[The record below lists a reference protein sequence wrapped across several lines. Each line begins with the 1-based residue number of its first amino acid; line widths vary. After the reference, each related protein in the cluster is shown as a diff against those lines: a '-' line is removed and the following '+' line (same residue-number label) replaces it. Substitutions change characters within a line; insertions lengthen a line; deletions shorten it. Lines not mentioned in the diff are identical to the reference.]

1 MIVWRITKARYASV
15 ALSGQGARLYGTR
28 WTRPGKA
35 VVSTSTTLSLSAL
48 EYLVHL
54 DVDLVPKDLISIE
67 IAIADGAP
75 THAVEADKLP
85 KDWRAYP
92 APAPLGDL
100 GDRWHGKGKDLLLSV
115 PSAVI
120 PNERNILINPAHPHF
135 KRSLRMVKAEPF
147 AFDDRLLSSRK
158 KFR

>member
-1 MIVWRITKARYASV
+1 MIVWRITKARHASV

-28 WTRPGKA
+28 WTRQGKA

-54 DVDLVPKDLISIE
+54 DVDLVPNDLISIE

-75 THAVEADKLP
+75 THIVEINKLP
-85 KDWRAYP
+85 KNWRAYP
-92 APAPLGDL
+92 APELLADI
-100 GDRWHGKGKDLLLSV
+100 GDRWHRQGKELLLSV

-120 PNERNILINPAHPHF
+120 PNERNILINATHPDF
-135 KRSLRMVKAEPF
+135 ARSVRIVKSEVF
-147 AFDDRLLSSRK
+147 AFDDRLLNSRK
-158 KFR
+158 RR

>member
-28 WTRPGKA
+28 WTRPGKV

-54 DVDLVPKDLISIE
+54 DVDLVPNDLVSIE

-75 THAVEADKLP
+75 THVVEADKLQ
-85 KDWRAYP
+85 KGWRAYP
-92 APAPLGDL
+92 APESLGDI
-100 GDRWHGKGKDLLLSV
+100 GDRWHGLGKDLLLSV

-120 PNERNILINPAHPHF
+120 PNERNILINPAHPDF
-135 KRSLRMVKAEPF
+135 KHSVRMVKSEPF
-147 AFDDRLLSSRK
+147 AFDDRLLSSPK
-158 KFR
+158 KLR